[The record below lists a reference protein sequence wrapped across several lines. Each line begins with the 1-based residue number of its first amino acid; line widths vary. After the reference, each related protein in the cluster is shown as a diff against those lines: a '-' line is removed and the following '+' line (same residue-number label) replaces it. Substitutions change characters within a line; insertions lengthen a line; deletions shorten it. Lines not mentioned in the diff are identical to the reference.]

1 MCERESEEFRDLGST
16 EMIERRQRK
25 MVNKREKERKTDIW
39 MRVKDTPHPPTE
51 RGRERV
57 RSMIGDSERG
67 RQRERLNIS
76 SNLNHEISHTLV
88 ESVTTY
94 THPYTRRYTYIRTH
108 TPIHIHVHRL

>member
-1 MCERESEEFRDLGST
+1 
-16 EMIERRQRK
+16 MIERRQRK

-57 RSMIGDSERG
+57 RSMVGDSERG

-88 ESVTTY
+88 ESVTTHTHTHVGTHTY
-94 THPYTRRYTYIRTH
+94 VPTHPYTYTYIDY
-108 TPIHIHVHRL
+108 RLGVASN

>member
-1 MCERESEEFRDLGST
+1 
-16 EMIERRQRK
+16 MIERRQRK

-88 ESVTTY
+88 ESVTTHTQTHVGTHTY
-94 THPYTRRYTYIRTH
+94 VPTHPYTYTYIDY
-108 TPIHIHVHRL
+108 RLGVASN